1 LKASSLTSMLQLL
14 LRILVDQSLI
24 IGETRILNA
33 SSLTSLYLHLRIL
46 VGQILINGEPG
57 SLTLPL

>member
-1 LKASSLTSMLQLL
+1 MKASSLTSMLQHL
-14 LRILVDQSLI
+14 LRIMVDQSLV